1 MKRLLL
7 SLVSI
12 LCLIQSSYAEEG
24 MWLLPLIDR
33 NMAAMKEKG
42 LALQPRHINGIQ
54 KNGKAI
60 GNAIVQFGGGC
71 SGAVVSPNGLVITNQ
86 HCAYNYVHNI
96 STLENDLIRNGS
108 WAMSKDQEI
117 PVPGLSVTFV
127 RLMTDVTDT
136 ILKGTDTGLN
146 KEDREYIIESN
157 KNTLLS
163 YYQKQYP
170 ANRYNLSLTNY
181 FDGEVYLFTIT
192 ETYPD
197 VRLVG
202 LPPQSI
208 SKFGGEAANWH
219 WPRYTADFALFRIY
233 ASPDG
238 SPADYAAANVPY
250 ETKSFLSISSEGY
263 KEGDFAMVL
272 GFPASTK
279 RYIPDSEVEFFV
291 DSRVKPLVEVRS
303 ALVPI
308 LEKGM
313 GVNKELAFKYGPKY
327 SNMSNAYMKYKGM
340 LEGLDKYGVYA
351 SAEQRDK
358 EFGEWAG
365 KNAARKRDYGN
376 TLQAIYDYDTMHV
389 STAVAREYIYETF
402 INGIDLLMVAQR
414 ANRLR
419 ATGEVTSRNRERAS
433 SLVQNI
439 YKNYDVELDREL
451 AYAAIKTV
459 VEKVPEK
466 FLPKEFMKELNVDYK
481 GNTKAYVDY
490 LYSRTNFSSPET
502 FMKQWELSY
511 PERWAEDPALKLL
524 ASVQKAYMNLEAT
537 GVNAR
542 DNGKTLRAYQ
552 ASSADYTHALRDLK
566 ILKYP
571 NASRNMRLT
580 YGNIEGYS
588 LPDRGNLN
596 YNTTLEDMMA
606 YQKEKGIELP
616 AKFIELYDNKAYT
629 DYTSGDVMNVNFL
642 TSTDVT
648 GGNSGSPVI
657 NSKGDIIGLVFDNN
671 WEALTGD
678 LQYTGSVNRTINV
691 DVKYILYIIDK
702 YAGASNIMDEL
713 TIIDRTKSNVQDSFE
728 PEFKY

>member
-1 MKRLLL
+1 M
-7 SLVSI
+7 V
-12 LCLIQSSYAEEG
+12 CLIQSTYAEEG

-96 STLENDLIRNGS
+96 STPDNNLLTDGS
-108 WAMSKDQEI
+108 WAGSTEQEI

-136 ILKGTDTGLN
+136 ILEGTDTGLN
-146 KEDREYIIESN
+146 KEDRDNIIERN

-163 YYQKQYP
+163 YYKNQYP
-170 ANRYNLSLTNY
+170 ENRYRHSLTNY
-181 FDGEVYLFTIT
+181 FDGEVYMFTIT

-208 SKFGGEAANWH
+208 GKLGGEAVNWH
-219 WPRYTADFALFRIY
+219 WPRYAGDFALFRVY
-233 ASPDG
+233 AAPDG
-238 SPADYAAANVPY
+238 SPAEYAAGNVPY
-250 ETKSFLSISSEGY
+250 ETKSYLNISSEGY
-263 KEGDFAMVL
+263 KEGDFAMVF
-272 GFPASTK
+272 GFPASTQ
-279 RYIPDSEVEFFV
+279 RYKPDSEVEFFV
-291 DSRVKPLVEVRS
+291 NTRVKPLVEVRS
-303 ALVPI
+303 VLVPI

-313 GVNKELAFKYGPKY
+313 EGNKRVAFKYGPKY
-327 SNMSNAYMKYKGM
+327 GDMANGYTKYKGM
-340 LEGLDKYGVYA
+340 LEGLGKYGVYS

-358 EFGEWAG
+358 EFGEWIG
-365 KNAARKRDYGN
+365 KNAARKRDYGK
-376 TLQAIYDYDTMHV
+376 TLQVIYDYDTMHLN
-389 STAVAREYIYETF
+389 TAAAREYIYETF
-402 INGIDLLMVAQR
+402 VNGIDLLTVTQR

-419 ATGEVTSRNRERAS
+419 STGELTSRNREQAAAI
-433 SLVQNI
+433 VQNI
-439 YKNYDVELDREL
+439 YKNYDASLDREL
-451 AYAAIKTV
+451 AYAAIKMV
-459 VEKVPEK
+459 VEKVPEQ
-466 FLPKEFMKELNVDYK
+466 FLPKEFLSELNIDYK
-481 GNTKAYVDY
+481 GDTKAYVDN
-490 LYSRTNFSSPET
+490 LYKRTSFGSPET

-524 ASVQKAYMNLEAT
+524 ASVQKAYRNLESTA
-537 GVNAR
+537 VDAR
-542 DNGKTLRAYQ
+542 DNGKSLMAYRA
-552 ASSADYTHALRDLK
+552 SLADYTHGLRVMD

-571 NASRNMRLT
+571 NASRNLRLT
-580 YGNIEGYS
+580 YGTVAGYS
-588 LPDRGNLN
+588 TPERGDMD
-596 YNTTLEDMMA
+596 YNTTLEGMMA
-606 YQKEKGIELP
+606 YRKENGIELP
-616 AKFIELYDNKAYT
+616 AKFVELYENKAYT
-629 DYTSGDVMNVNFL
+629 GFTSDSVMNVNFL

-671 WEALTGD
+671 YEALTGD

-691 DVKYILYIIDK
+691 DIKYILYIIDK

-713 TIIDRTKSNVQDSFE
+713 TIIDRTKNDVPDSFE